1 MEKTDIT
8 PAKDIMTV
16 LRETCHLPEEQLLN
30 LEVCTFESIREII
43 IDACNKGQTY
53 DVHLLFIGTESE
65 AGTELKN
72 RIIEKSISRI
82 SKEVTISPLLIE
94 RTAIKTTTEALEFI
108 ADNFKDNSLSS
119 ILKYFKISEEIEKG
133 VIEYK

>member
-1 MEKTDIT
+1 MKKSDVT
-8 PAKDIMTV
+8 PAQDIMTV

-43 IDACNKGQTY
+43 IEACNQGQTY

-65 AGTELKN
+65 AGTALKN
-72 RIIEKSISRI
+72 KIIAKSIQRI
-82 SKEVTISPLLIE
+82 SQEVTISPLLIE

-108 ADNFKDNSLSS
+108 ADNFKQNSLIS
-119 ILKYFKISEEIEKG
+119 ILKYFKISEEVGNGRIQ
-133 VIEYK
+133 YK